1 MGNVVVDG
9 RAQRSD
15 TRGRILDAACD
26 IAKAGDGTRVSV
38 RAVAARAGVGLGT
51 LRHHFPTQGEL
62 LNAVLTSIYQE
73 ALPDERIRDSSA
85 PPKDRL
91 LECLRH
97 ILAPVGVEGRARE
110 VWAGLFRAFIDPA
123 AADGRD
129 VGYLALERQTLGRIE
144 SWLSILVDEGSLACG
159 DNAFRARFLVTVLN
173 GLAVQRA
180 LPSVTAPLDD
190 VENAV
195 LLTAVGALGELR

>member
-1 MGNVVVDG
+1 MGNVVDDG

-62 LNAVLTSIYQE
+62 LNAVLASIYQE

-97 ILAPVGVEGRARE
+97 ILAPVGGSRAGLARCGQACSAPSSTPRRPTAATWATSHSNGRRSGGSSRGCRSSSTKARSPAATTPFGRA
-110 VWAGLFRAFIDPA
+110 
-123 AADGRD
+123 
-129 VGYLALERQTLGRIE
+129 
-144 SWLSILVDEGSLACG
+144 SS
-159 DNAFRARFLVTVLN
+159 
-173 GLAVQRA
+173 
-180 LPSVTAPLDD
+180 
-190 VENAV
+190 
-195 LLTAVGALGELR
+195 